1 MRLKNPAPARA
12 FLSLGGAMGLAA
24 LLLVPGQFVTPDAG
38 ALPVLHAEPAER
50 FQVEVLGYGETFGGV
65 LSRSMIPM
73 ADQREL
79 LLAFQEHASASRLRI
94 GTEIT
99 LRYRRGQEAL
109 QGIDVGLNPD
119 QVVRIERDAFGW
131 RSAVLETPVWVDT
144 IFVAGEI
151 TRDLWS
157 AVVLNPALQEMPRA
171 DRALVVDLLDK
182 VFQWQVDFSRQIQ
195 PGDRYR
201 LAFEREVRPDG
212 SMRGKGRVVVAE
224 LENRGRQLH
233 AIWFDLHGD
242 GIGGY
247 YDRDGSSLRRAFLK
261 APLEFRRISSGFN
274 LNRFHPILNV
284 NRPHIGVDYA
294 AATGTPVM
302 ATSDGTVTVRGVQG
316 GYGNLVEIRHSG
328 GFVSRYAHLNGFAS
342 GIRVGGRVSQG
353 EVIGYV
359 GMTGLATGPHLH
371 YELHKDGRPVDP
383 LNVDIPSGDP
393 IPSSHMPRWAQESET
408 RFALLSLAV
417 VNRGVRV
424 AEGAEVPEASGTADG
439 SVNGATNGAANE
451 GSARGSQ

>member
-1 MRLKNPAPARA
+1 MRLKNRGASGA
-12 FLSLGGAMGLAA
+12 FLSLGGVLGFAVLLMPGA
-24 LLLVPGQFVTPDAG
+24 LRTPDAG
-38 ALPVLHAEPAER
+38 SLPVLQAEPAER

-65 LSRSMIPM
+65 LSRSLIPQ

-79 LLAFQEHASASRLRI
+79 LLAFQEHASPSRLRI

-99 LRYRRGQEAL
+99 LRYRRGEDAL

-119 QVVRIERDAFGW
+119 QLVRIERDTWGW

-151 TRDLWS
+151 SRDLWS
-157 AVVLNPALQEMPRA
+157 AVVLNPALEEMPRA

-182 VFQWQVDFSRQIQ
+182 VFQWQVDFSRQVQ

-201 LAFEREVRPDG
+201 LAFERQVRPDG
-212 SMRGKGRVVVAE
+212 SMRGKGRVVAAE
-224 LENRGRQLH
+224 LENRGRSLR

-247 YDRDGSSLRRAFLK
+247 YDLDGASLRRAFLK

-302 ATSDGTVTVRGVQG
+302 ATADGTVTVRGVQG

-342 GIRVGGRVSQG
+342 GVRAGARVSQG

-393 IPSSHMPRWAQESET
+393 IPPTHMSRWALESEA
-408 RFALLSLAV
+408 RFALLNLAV
-417 VNRGVRV
+417 VDRGARV
-424 AEGAEVPEASGTADG
+424 AEGPESPEAAAE
-439 SVNGATNGAANE
+439 GAT
-451 GSARGSQ
+451 RGSQ